1 MAELVDATDSKSVEL
16 RFMSVRV
23 GLGVPF
29 TFFCDNVNLIM
40 SKRSYYDYL
49 GYKCNQYLFTPLIII
64 TFVYF
69 FFFEFN
75 LGKLIFI
82 NFFGEGIKNLI
93 NNFEYSFFSVFKTIF
108 LIFSFLIMS
117 LFIIVLGGGFSM
129 FIVGFPL
136 FSICGIFS
144 VILNF
149 FDLPNFNKIV
159 DNFNERKKGRKNV
172 ESGEKF
178 DLNMI
183 EEKWVPKEFRW
194 ELSNNFIEEIEAEL
208 NFYLQIHKNKFKTE
222 SKFVNNFLKFKHPL
236 SIGEYYFSN
245 FCCEHN
251 IADELY
257 CRDCERNIIKR
268 KNSFKRFLDHYKKIK
283 SNSSFNSEKKKK
295 LYTDFAID
303 PKLLEDL
310 KFFGLTNN
318 FTIEELKTKRNLL
331 IKINHP
337 DKVSEMS
344 REIKN
349 VANKQT
355 LKINDTYNRLLKY
368 IKKKT

>member
-1 MAELVDATDSKSVEL
+1 M
-16 RFMSVRV
+16 
-23 GLGVPF
+23 
-29 TFFCDNVNLIM
+29 
-40 SKRSYYDYL
+40 
-49 GYKCNQYLFTPLIII
+49 
-64 TFVYF
+64 
-69 FFFEFN
+69 
-75 LGKLIFI
+75 
-82 NFFGEGIKNLI
+82 
-93 NNFEYSFFSVFKTIF
+93 
-108 LIFSFLIMS
+108 
-117 LFIIVLGGGFSM
+117 
-129 FIVGFPL
+129 
-136 FSICGIFS
+136 
-144 VILNF
+144 
-149 FDLPNFNKIV
+149 
-159 DNFNERKKGRKNV
+159 
-172 ESGEKF
+172 
-178 DLNMI
+178 
-183 EEKWVPKEFRW
+183 
-194 ELSNNFIEEIEAEL
+194 
-208 NFYLQIHKNKFKTE
+208 
-222 SKFVNNFLKFKHPL
+222 
-236 SIGEYYFSN
+236 
-245 FCCEHN
+245 
-251 IADELY
+251 Y

-368 IKKKT
+368 IKKKPEKLSNLFKKVC